1 VQESMELLPVD
12 TAPGQQLCSPS
23 ACSVLQNSIQ
33 SSIHG
38 IQSSMAVQGP
48 SERSEEAEAVVFS
61 GDLKDSHLLQM
72 PMAEVM
78 EFSYIHPPPQA
89 RETETR

>member
-1 VQESMELLPVD
+1 
-12 TAPGQQLCSPS
+12 
-23 ACSVLQNSIQ
+23 
-33 SSIHG
+33 
-38 IQSSMAVQGP
+38 MAVQGP